1 MLYCIICGEELQ
13 THKKGQPHIHEHC
26 KPLQKLNKT
35 RYCFKCGIPLTK
47 TNRRQRKCSCK
58 SCDYKK
64 RATER
69 KLKKI
74 HRKKDLLIFARN
86 ILEETGFMSSTD
98 LFNQLYKH
106 RSNRWDFSK
115 ASMSMRLKNDKE
127 HRFSYE
133 NGLWS
138 LRSPEM
144 IEMVEMRI
152 KGVI

>member
-1 MLYCIICGEELQ
+1 
-13 THKKGQPHIHEHC
+13 
-26 KPLQKLNKT
+26 
-35 RYCFKCGIPLTK
+35 
-47 TNRRQRKCSCK
+47 
-58 SCDYKK
+58 
-64 RATER
+64 
-69 KLKKI
+69 
-74 HRKKDLLIFARN
+74 
-86 ILEETGFMSSTD
+86 MSSTD